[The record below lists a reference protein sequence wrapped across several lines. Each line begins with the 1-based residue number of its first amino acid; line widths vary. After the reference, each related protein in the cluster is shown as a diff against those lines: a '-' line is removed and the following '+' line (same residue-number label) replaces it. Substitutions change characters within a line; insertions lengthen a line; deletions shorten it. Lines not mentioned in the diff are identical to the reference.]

1 MDFHRI
7 SVTNDIV
14 LYTERMNVISL
25 DRKRFFRLCQFY
37 TIDLKRKFRCNCPQC
52 RHDTCE
58 SFGPDDRKRFCSLRI
73 SHRQKKPR
81 KTADMIRVKMCH
93 AENIDRFKAKSRLFD
108 CNLGSLTAIDQ
119 QTAPII
125 SEHK

>member
-1 MDFHRI
+1 M
-7 SVTNDIV
+7 
-14 LYTERMNVISL
+14 TEE
-25 DRKRFFRLCQFY
+25 
-37 TIDLKRKFRCNCPQC
+37 TP
-52 RHDTCE
+52 
-58 SFGPDDRKRFCSLRI
+58 
-73 SHRQKKPR
+73 KKPR